1 MLTREVHINFG
12 GEEREVVYMKIRHA
26 KASIVIEQVL
36 ENVPFFH
43 DKNRKA
49 FVKCRL
55 FWLRWRSSRR
65 SFSYDG
71 TLAASTQTNYVIRR
85 KVEIINNFFCLRRT
99 TISNFST

>member
-36 ENVPFFH
+36 ENVPFFQ
-43 DKNRKA
+43 DKNCKA

-65 SFSYDG
+65 SFNYDG
-71 TLAASTQTNYVIRR
+71 MYLGSFNTNYVIRR
-85 KVEIINNFFCLRRT
+85 KVEVINNFFCL
-99 TISNFST
+99 

>member
-1 MLTREVHINFG
+1 
-12 GEEREVVYMKIRHA
+12 MKIRHA

-65 SFSYDG
+65 SFNCDG
-71 TLAASTQTNYVIRR
+71 TLAASTQIILF
-85 KVEIINNFFCLRRT
+85 VEKLKLSTIFFVFEEQQYP
-99 TISNFST
+99 IFQHEIFQN